1 MLKLREV
8 LINLG
13 ARPVILDQGIF
24 CWFNN
29 PRLIGLMVI
38 FVDDILYGGDQT
50 FTSVTNQLKVTFKV
64 GAENET
70 KLAYIGLNIVQNPNF
85 SITISQKDYVEN
97 LEPIS
102 LSTININK
110 LLRPLVEVEK
120 TILRGRPT

>member
-24 CWFNN
+24 YWFNN
-29 PRLIGLMVI
+29 SRLIGLMVI
-38 FVDDILYGGDQT
+38 FVDDILYRGDQT
-50 FTSVTNQLKVTFKV
+50 FTSVTNQLKAKLKV

-85 SITISQKDYVEN
+85 SITIS
-97 LEPIS
+97 
-102 LSTININK
+102 
-110 LLRPLVEVEK
+110 
-120 TILRGRPT
+120 